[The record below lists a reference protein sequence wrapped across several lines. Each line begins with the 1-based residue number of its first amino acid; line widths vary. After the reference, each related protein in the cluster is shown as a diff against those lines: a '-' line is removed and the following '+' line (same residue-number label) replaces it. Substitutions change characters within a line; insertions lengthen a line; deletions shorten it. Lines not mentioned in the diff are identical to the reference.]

1 MGIKRGNFESVGLG
15 ALAQGVNPNYHH
27 HASVAGGLGALASG
41 MRAYAAGWD
50 AIADGLRAWGD
61 LFTDFGK
68 KAVDADAQQKE
79 NERMAGEA
87 AAEFE
92 KGIENGLTENDADYW
107 RLHDEMVR
115 WRYRADH
122 QSLFGVYS
130 SPQPTQEWKRNDDGK
145 WEMSEMSDERKS
157 KRRMALG
164 ISEDDEKMSYGF
176 GGIFSWDGEED

>member
-15 ALAQGVNPNYHH
+15 ALAHGVNPNYHH

-41 MRAYAAGWD
+41 MKAYAAGWD

-61 LFTDFGK
+61 LFTDLGK
-68 KAVDADAQQKE
+68 KAVATDAQQKE

-107 RLHDEMVR
+107 RLRDEMVR
-115 WRYRADH
+115 WRDRADH
-122 QSLFGVYS
+122 QSLFGVYR
-130 SPQPTQEWKRNDDGK
+130 SPQPTQEWTRNDDGK

-164 ISEDDEKMSYGF
+164 ISEDDEKRSYGF